1 MYYRDMEG
9 TLAAR
14 VLLSRRELGINQD
27 ELARRAG
34 VSRTYISKI
43 ETGAVKD
50 VMTDVAI
57 GLAMALGVSVGYLLG
72 LTDVPSE
79 YPGTPLH
86 ATESLLTFEVKD
98 RDLRRDLQEL
108 FAIFV
113 ELAPEDRKYITGL
126 AERIQRSERREP
138 RIVGG

>member
-1 MYYRDMEG
+1 MYHRDMEG

-43 ETGAVKD
+43 ETGGVKD
-50 VMTDVAI
+50 IMTDVAI
-57 GLAMALGVSVGYLLG
+57 GLAMALGVSVPYLLG

-86 ATESLLTFEVKD
+86 ATESSLTFEIKD
-98 RDLRRDLQEL
+98 RSLRRTVQEL
-108 FAIFV
+108 VAILV
-113 ELAPEDRKYITGL
+113 ELAPEDQQFIYEM
-126 AERIQRSERREP
+126 AERMWRSERREP
-138 RIVGG
+138 RVVGG